1 MSEKPS
7 LSLDA
12 RLAQLPRDM
21 APERDLW
28 PEIEVRLTHGARNQR
43 RRHFALGLAA
53 GLAAMALALLAAFHP
68 RAVLAP
74 RAVSAR
80 IAQTP
85 ESAGPRDAAFVRTQ
99 AALERSFKT
108 DLQRLPPQTQ
118 TRVLQD
124 LEIIRNARADIRSAL
139 DANPQDPL
147 LHELLADTWQ
157 QEMDFYA
164 NVSSTTDSARMRWP
178 L

>member
-1 MSEKPS
+1 
-7 LSLDA
+7 
-12 RLAQLPRDM
+12 
-21 APERDLW
+21 
-28 PEIEVRLTHGARNQR
+28 VRLTHGARNQR

>member
-1 MSEKPS
+1 MSEKPN

-12 RLAQLPRDM
+12 RLARLPREM
-21 APERDLW
+21 APQRDLW
-28 PEIEVRLTHGARNQR
+28 PEIEVRLARGAGNQR

-53 GLAAMALALLAAFHP
+53 MTLALLAAFHS
-68 RAVLAP
+68 RAVLGP
-74 RAVSAR
+74 RADSAR

-85 ESAGPRDAAFVRTQ
+85 ASAGPRDAAFVRTQ
-99 AALERSFKT
+99 AALEQSFKL
-108 DLQRLPPQTQ
+108 DLHRLPPQTQ

-157 QEMDFYA
+157 QEMDFYT
-164 NVSSTTDSARMRWP
+164 NVSSTTDSARRRWP